1 MRCVLFAGKGGVGTT
16 TVAAATA
23 TLAAQRGNRT
33 LVMSADPAGGLAAV
47 LDHPLDTAPVEIE
60 AGLFAQ
66 RVDTQRAFEDRWW
79 TIQAALGRLWEV
91 TGADPI
97 EPGELTVL
105 PGAGEV
111 LALLH
116 LLDQIRSGDYD
127 VVVVDA
133 GPIARLLRLLTLPE
147 TLLWYLRRVV
157 PIDGRLAHLLRGSPW
172 RLGRPTWPD
181 AVAGPLAGAAAR
193 LQQIMDEV
201 RDVLSDPSR
210 SSVRLVLTPETVV
223 ASRTRAAVGALALY
237 GFGVDA
243 MVANRVHVATG
254 GDAWRAGWAA
264 AHREQLAAVE
274 RSFAP
279 IPVLRAAYRAGE
291 PVGLEELAAFAAGT
305 YSALDP
311 VAVLGGGGWAG
322 IGPLRVERAGNGFSI
337 SIALPFVERS
347 EIALARVGA
356 DELMVSVGSQRRM
369 LTLPSALRRCD
380 VTGAVLRDDRLVVS
394 FVPDPDL
401 WVRT

>member
-1 MRCVLFAGKGGVGTT
+1 MLFAGKGGVGTT

-47 LDHPLDTAPVEIE
+47 LDHPLDTAPIEIE
-60 AGLFAQ
+60 TGLFAQ
-66 RVDTQRAFEDRWW
+66 HVDTQRAFEDRWW
-79 TIQAALGRLWEV
+79 TIRAALGRLWEA

-111 LALLH
+111 LALVY
-116 LLDQIRSGDYD
+116 LLDQLRSGDYD

-181 AVAGPLAGAAAR
+181 SVAGPLAGATAR

-201 RDVLSDPSR
+201 RDVLSDPAR

-223 ASRTRAAVGALALY
+223 VSRTRAAVGALALH

-243 MVANRVHVATG
+243 MVANRVHTAAG

-264 AHREQLAAVE
+264 AHRDQLAAVE
-274 RSFAP
+274 LSFAP

-311 VAVLGGGGWAG
+311 VAVLGGGRAG

-347 EIALARVGA
+347 EITLARVGA